1 MEELDIV
8 IVGGGIAGLAT
19 SLALHRKGIK
29 SVVLERSESVR
40 SEGAAFGIQTNGW
53 LALQQLGVADK
64 LRLKSL
70 PIHQIRDVL
79 IEKGIKR
86 RESVGPASYGEVRG
100 VLRNDLVRALAHA
113 LPLGT
118 LRLGCH
124 ILSVK
129 LDETKSFPIV
139 HVKNG
144 EAIKAKAR
152 LTTVLIGCD
161 GSNSV
166 VSRFLGLNPTKDLGS
181 RAIRGFTN
189 YPDDHGFRQEFIRIK
204 MDNVVSGRL
213 PITHKLV
220 FWFVV
225 LLNCPQDSN
234 FLKNQEDIARL
245 ALASVREFSEEWK
258 EMVKNCDMDSLYINR
273 LRYRA
278 PWDVLSGKFRRGTV
292 TVAGDSM
299 HLMGPF
305 LGQGCSAAL
314 EDGVVLA
321 RCLWRKLN
329 LGQDGIIN
337 VSSFS
342 SRMQIEE
349 AIDEY
354 IRERRGRLVGLST
367 QTYLTGSLIAAS
379 SPVRKLLLVVMLMI
393 LFRDQIGHTRYD
405 CGSL

>member
-1 MEELDIV
+1 M
-8 IVGGGIAGLAT
+8 
-19 SLALHRKGIK
+19 
-29 SVVLERSESVR
+29 
-40 SEGAAFGIQTNGW
+40 
-53 LALQQLGVADK
+53 
-64 LRLKSL
+64 
-70 PIHQIRDVL
+70 

-144 EAIKAKAR
+144 EAIKAK
-152 LTTVLIGCD
+152 VLIGCD

-225 LLNCPQDSN
+225 LRNCPQDSN

-354 IRERRGRLVGLST
+354 IRERRGRLVG
-367 QTYLTGSLIAAS
+367 
-379 SPVRKLLLVVMLMI
+379 
-393 LFRDQIGHTRYD
+393 QIGRAHV
-405 CGSL
+405 

>member
-144 EAIKAKAR
+144 EAIKAK
-152 LTTVLIGCD
+152 VLIGCD

-225 LLNCPQDSN
+225 LRNCPQDSN

-258 EMVKNCDMDSLYINR
+258 EMVKNCDMDSLYVNR

>member
-8 IVGGGIAGLAT
+8 ILGGGIAGLAT

-29 SVVLERSESVR
+29 SIVLERSETVR

-53 LALQQLGVADK
+53 LALQQLGLADK
-64 LRLKSL
+64 LRPNSL

-79 IEKGIKR
+79 IEEGIKR

-100 VLRNDLVRALAHA
+100 VIRNDLVRALAHE

-118 LRLGCH
+118 LRLGCQ
-124 ILSVK
+124 IVSVK
-129 LDETKSFPIV
+129 LDETLSFPIV

-144 EAIKAKAR
+144 QDIKSK
-152 LTTVLIGCD
+152 VLIGCD

-166 VSRFLGLNPTKDLGS
+166 VSEFLGLKPTKSLSS
-181 RAIRGFTN
+181 RAVRGFTN
-189 YPDDHGFRQEFIRIK
+189 YPDGHGFRQEFIRIK

-213 PITHKLV
+213 PITPKLV

-225 LLNCPQDSN
+225 LLKCPQDSN
-234 FLKNQEDIARL
+234 FLRNQEDIARFTL
-245 ALASVREFSEEWK
+245 SSVNDFSQEWK
-258 EMVKNCDMDSLYINR
+258 EMVKNCDINSLYINR

-278 PWDVLSGKFRRGTV
+278 PWDVMSGKFRRGTV

-321 RCLWRKLN
+321 RCLWRKL
-329 LGQDGIIN
+329 GQDGMNN
-337 VSSFS
+337 VFS
-342 SRMQIEE
+342 RKRIEE
-349 AIDEY
+349 AIDDY
-354 IRERRGRLVGLST
+354 VRERRGRLVRLST
-367 QTYLTGSLIAAS
+367 QTYLTSRLIEAS
-379 SPVRKLLLVVMLMI
+379 SPVTKLLVVVLLMI
-393 LFRDQIGHTRYD
+393 MFRDQIGHTRYD
-405 CGSL
+405 CGRL

>member
-144 EAIKAKAR
+144 EAIKAK
-152 LTTVLIGCD
+152 VLIGCD

-225 LLNCPQDSN
+225 LRNCPQDSN

>member
-1 MEELDIV
+1 MWLQPPHII

-144 EAIKAKAR
+144 EAIKAK
-152 LTTVLIGCD
+152 VLIGCD

-225 LLNCPQDSN
+225 LRNCPQDSN

>member
-70 PIHQIRDVL
+70 PIHQIRDAL
-79 IEKGIKR
+79 IEKRIKR

-118 LRLGCH
+118 LRLGCQ

-129 LDETKSFPIV
+129 LDEKTSFPIV

-144 EAIKAKAR
+144 EPIQTK
-152 LTTVLIGCD
+152 VLIGCD